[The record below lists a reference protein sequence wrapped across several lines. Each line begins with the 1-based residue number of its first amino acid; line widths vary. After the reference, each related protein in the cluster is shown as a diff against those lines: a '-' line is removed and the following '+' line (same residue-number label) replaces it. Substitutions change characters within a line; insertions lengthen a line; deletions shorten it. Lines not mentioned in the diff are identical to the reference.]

1 MIRETATPKNVI
13 NLDGPDGNVFS
24 LMATAYR
31 LGKDLRIH
39 IDSFGDLSL
48 IHI

>member
-31 LGKDLRIH
+31 LG
-39 IDSFGDLSL
+39 
-48 IHI
+48 